1 MSFLKNIAFKQKIH
15 LITDFFYDFVLIK
28 RSIYALGISLLFS
41 FYVLQTSTLQF
52 EISATLKEAGF
63 ASEDQNILG
72 SSAAQALLGG
82 SGGGGSDGSFN
93 DFKSNM
99 HSYAM
104 AQRMWRQGWGSK
116 IYGNGDLNAEYFNA
130 IPKNHQTSSKIAA
143 FVLGY
148 DLFEFYSA
156 HDLQAYIIRSF
167 KVSKK
172 RGSSNITVSALKS
185 NKDFT
190 ITFMNAVI
198 LEADKYAKE
207 TLIKKS
213 NEVIASTYKQLATS
227 KNSSISSAL
236 GNTINSEYYKI
247 GRLENDMPFHIDIID
262 PPHSSEY
269 PVQPNIAAIIYSNLI
284 IFLVFSVLL
293 SFVQKHKEDLW

>member
-15 LITDFFYDFVLIK
+15 LIKDFFYDFVLIK

-63 ASEDQNILG
+63 ASKDKNILG
-72 SSAAQALLGG
+72 SSAAQVFLGG
-82 SGGGGSDGSFN
+82 SGGEGSDDSFN

-104 AQRMWRQGWGSK
+104 AKRMWSQGWGSK
-116 IYGNGDLNAEYFNA
+116 IYGNGDLNPEYFNA
-130 IPKNHQTSSKIAA
+130 IPKKHKTSSKIAA

-190 ITFMNAVI
+190 IAFMSATI

-207 TLIKKS
+207 ILIKKS

-236 GNTINSEYYKI
+236 GGTINSEYYKI

-284 IFLVFSVLL
+284 IFLVFSVLF
-293 SFVQKHKEDLW
+293 SFAQKHKEDLW

>member
-15 LITDFFYDFVLIK
+15 LIKDFFYDFVLIK

-63 ASEDQNILG
+63 ASEDKNILG
-72 SSAAQALLGG
+72 SSAAQVFLGG
-82 SGGGGSDGSFN
+82 SGGEGSDDSFN

-104 AQRMWRQGWGSK
+104 AKRMWSQGWGSK
-116 IYGNGDLNAEYFNA
+116 IYGNGDLNPEYFNA
-130 IPKNHQTSSKIAA
+130 IPKKHKTSSKIAA

-190 ITFMNAVI
+190 ITFMSATI

-207 TLIKKS
+207 ILIKKS

-236 GNTINSEYYKI
+236 GGTINSEYYKI

-284 IFLVFSVLL
+284 IFLVFSVLF
-293 SFVQKHKEDLW
+293 SFAQKHKEDLW

>member
-15 LITDFFYDFVLIK
+15 LIKDFFYDFVLIK
-28 RSIYALGISLLFS
+28 RSIYAVGISLLFS

-52 EISATLKEAGF
+52 QISATLKEAGF

-82 SGGGGSDGSFN
+82 SGGEGSDGSFN

-116 IYGNGDLNAEYFNA
+116 IYGNGDLDAEYFNA
-130 IPKNHQTSSKIAA
+130 IPKNHRISSKIAA

-167 KVSKK
+167 KVSKQ

-190 ITFMNAVI
+190 IAFMSALI
-198 LEADKYAKE
+198 LETDKYAKE

-236 GNTINSEYYKI
+236 GGTINSEYYKI

-284 IFLVFSVLL
+284 IFLVFSVLF